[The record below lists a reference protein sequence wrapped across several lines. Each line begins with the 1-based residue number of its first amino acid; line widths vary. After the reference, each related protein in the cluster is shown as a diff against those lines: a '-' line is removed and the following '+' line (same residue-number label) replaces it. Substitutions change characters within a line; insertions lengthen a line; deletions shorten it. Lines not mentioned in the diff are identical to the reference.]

1 MSAAVAIEAAAALW
15 QGARGRQ
22 EDALA
27 SAFHDGADLGFAV
40 LSDGMGGHAA
50 GDVASRVIVAEI
62 FADLT
67 LATARQ
73 DVAARDLPALLG
85 GAVRLANDCLAA
97 HLAEAPDRRGMGGTV
112 IAAAVRDGRLFWAS
126 VGDSPLFLCRDG
138 QLTRLNEDHSMAPQI
153 DLLVARGAMDAE
165 TGRTHP
171 QRSCL
176 TSALT
181 GEEIA
186 EIDCPEAGVEL
197 RPGDV
202 VLVAS
207 DGILTLPEARICAIL
222 RRGANKPGARIA
234 EALLSAVAAAGDPE
248 QDNTSVVVL
257 KAGRGPAAKAAAARA
272 SGGMFQGLAQAFA
285 PLRARGARS
294 GG

>member
-27 SAFHDGADLGFAV
+27 SAFHEGADLGFAV

-62 FADLT
+62 FAELT
-67 LATARQ
+67 LATAR
-73 DVAARDLPALLG
+73 DDIAAQDLPGLLD

-97 HLAEAPDRRGMGGTV
+97 HLAEAPERRGMGGTV
-112 IAAAVRDGRLFWAS
+112 IATAVRDGRLYWAS
-126 VGDSPLFLCRDG
+126 VGDSPLFLCREG
-138 QLTRLNEDHSMAPQI
+138 KLTRLNEDHSMAPQI

-186 EIDCPEAGVEL
+186 ELDCPAEGVEL
-197 RPGDV
+197 RPGDM

-207 DGILTLPEARICAIL
+207 DGILTLPEAKIATIL
-222 RRGANKPGARIA
+222 RRAARKPGGRIA
-234 EALLSAVAAAGDPE
+234 EALLAAVAAAGDPE
-248 QDNTSVVVL
+248 QDNTSVLVL
-257 KAGRGPAAKAAAARA
+257 KAARRPAAQAAPVAT
-272 SGGMFQGLAQAFA
+272 SGGFLNGVVQAFA